1 MEQFVIEV
9 KNVSK
14 SFKGIPVLNDINITC
29 RSGKIYGIIGY
40 NGSGKTVLFKC
51 ICGFLHVDSGE
62 ISVNGR
68 VMGKEMDMLEHAGII
83 IEEPGYIRNLSGYRN
98 LEYLYRITH
107 KKDPAVIHS
116 IMLKVGLDPQ
126 SRKKVCHYSLG
137 MRQRLAI
144 AQATMEDQAIL
155 ILDEP
160 MNGLD
165 REGVAEMR
173 KFFLEQK
180 ERGKLILL
188 ASHNKDD
195 IELLCDEVYEM
206 NHGELEK
213 ICGDDIYLL

>member
-165 REGVAEMR
+165 KEGVAEMR

-195 IELLCDEVYEM
+195 IELLCDEIYEM
-206 NHGELEK
+206 NHGILAMYSK
-213 ICGDDIYLL
+213 ST

>member
-51 ICGFLHVDSGE
+51 ICGFLHADSGE

-165 REGVAEMR
+165 KEGVAEMR

-206 NHGELEK
+206 NHGILAMYSK
-213 ICGDDIYLL
+213 ST

>member
-165 REGVAEMR
+165 KDGVAEMR

-206 NHGELEK
+206 NHGILAMYSK
-213 ICGDDIYLL
+213 ST

>member
-62 ISVNGR
+62 ISANGR

-206 NHGELEK
+206 NHGILAMYSK
-213 ICGDDIYLL
+213 ST

>member
-144 AQATMEDQAIL
+144 AQATMENQAIL

-165 REGVAEMR
+165 KEGVAEMR

-206 NHGELEK
+206 NHGILAMYSK
-213 ICGDDIYLL
+213 ST

>member
-29 RSGKIYGIIGY
+29 RNGKIYGIIGY

-68 VMGKEMDMLEHAGII
+68 VMGKEMDMLEHVGII

-165 REGVAEMR
+165 KEGVAEMR

-180 ERGKLILL
+180 EMGKLILL

-206 NHGELEK
+206 NHGILAMYSK
-213 ICGDDIYLL
+213 ST

>member
-9 KNVSK
+9 HHVGK
-14 SFKGIPVLNDINITC
+14 SFKGIRVLDDVSMTC

-62 ISVNGR
+62 ISVNNK
-68 VMGKEMDMLEHAGII
+68 VIGKELDMLENAGIL

-98 LEYLYRITH
+98 LEYLYRITNR
-107 KKDPAVIHS
+107 KDSAAIHTA
-116 IMLKVGLDPQ
+116 MLKAGLDPC
-126 SRKKVCHYSLG
+126 SKKKVCNYSLG

-165 REGVAEMR
+165 KEGVAEMR

-180 ERGKLILL
+180 NMGKLILL

-206 NHGELEK
+206 NHGVLKKVNE
-213 ICGDDIYLL
+213 DV

>member
-29 RSGKIYGIIGY
+29 KSGKIYGIIGY

-206 NHGELEK
+206 NHGILAMYSK
-213 ICGDDIYLL
+213 ST

>member
-29 RSGKIYGIIGY
+29 RNGKIYGIIGY

-51 ICGFLHVDSGE
+51 ICGFLHADSGE

-206 NHGELEK
+206 NHGILAMYSK
-213 ICGDDIYLL
+213 ST

>member
-1 MEQFVIEV
+1 MEQFLIEV

-14 SFKGIPVLNDINITC
+14 SFKGIPILNDINITC

-165 REGVAEMR
+165 KEGVAEMR
-173 KFFLEQK
+173 KFFVEQK

-206 NHGELEK
+206 NHGILAMYSK
-213 ICGDDIYLL
+213 ST

>member
-62 ISVNGR
+62 ISVNAR

-126 SRKKVCHYSLG
+126 SRKKACHYSLG

-144 AQATMEDQAIL
+144 AQATMENQAIL

-165 REGVAEMR
+165 KDGVAEMR

-180 ERGKLILL
+180 GMGKLILL

-206 NHGELEK
+206 DHGMLQK
-213 ICGDDIYLL
+213 VTGD

>member
-29 RSGKIYGIIGY
+29 RSRKIYGIIGY

-165 REGVAEMR
+165 KEGVAEMR

-206 NHGELEK
+206 NHGILAMYSK
-213 ICGDDIYLL
+213 ST

>member
-1 MEQFVIEV
+1 MQMEQSVIEM
-9 KNVSK
+9 KHVSK
-14 SFKGIPVLNDINITC
+14 SFKGTLVLRDVNMIC
-29 RSGKIYGIIGY
+29 RSGKIYGIVGY

-51 ICGFLHVDSGE
+51 ICGFLHVDSGN
-62 ISVNGR
+62 IWVNGK
-68 VMGKEMDMLEHAGII
+68 VMGKEMDMLKNAGII

-98 LEYLYRITH
+98 LEYLYRIRN
-107 KKDPAVIHS
+107 KKNAEAIYS
-116 IMLKVGLDPQ
+116 AMQKVGLDPYAK
-126 SRKKVCHYSLG
+126 KKVCNYSLG

-144 AQATMEDQAIL
+144 AQATMEDQQIL

-206 NHGELEK
+206 NHGILAMYSK
-213 ICGDDIYLL
+213 ST

>member
-180 ERGKLILL
+180 ERGKLKLL

-206 NHGELEK
+206 NHGILAMYSK
-213 ICGDDIYLL
+213 ST

>member
-29 RSGKIYGIIGY
+29 RNGKIYGIIGY

-165 REGVAEMR
+165 KEGVAEMR
-173 KFFLEQK
+173 KFFVEQK

-206 NHGELEK
+206 NHGILAMYSK
-213 ICGDDIYLL
+213 ST

>member
-29 RSGKIYGIIGY
+29 RNGKIYGIIGY

-165 REGVAEMR
+165 KEGVAEMR

-180 ERGKLILL
+180 EMGKLILL

-206 NHGELEK
+206 NHGILAMYSK
-213 ICGDDIYLL
+213 ST

>member
-1 MEQFVIEV
+1 MEQFVIEA

-29 RSGKIYGIIGY
+29 RNGKIYGIIGY

-206 NHGELEK
+206 NHGILAMYSK
-213 ICGDDIYLL
+213 ST

>member
-29 RSGKIYGIIGY
+29 RNGKIYGIIGY

-51 ICGFLHVDSGE
+51 ICGFLHADSGE

-165 REGVAEMR
+165 KEGVAEMR

-206 NHGELEK
+206 NHGILAMYSK
-213 ICGDDIYLL
+213 ST